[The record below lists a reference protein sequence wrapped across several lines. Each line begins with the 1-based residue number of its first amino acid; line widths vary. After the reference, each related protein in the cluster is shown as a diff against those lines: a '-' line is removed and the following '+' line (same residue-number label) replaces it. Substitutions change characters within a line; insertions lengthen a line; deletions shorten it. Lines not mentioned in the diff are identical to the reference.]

1 MWILCVI
8 ARIEIALIKIAVHVY
23 IYICIFIEE
32 PWTYDF
38 VCDCTHR
45 GAAE

>member
-23 IYICIFIEE
+23 IICIFIEE